1 MKSAYHLIRTSVGSA
16 PECNT
21 MILIH
26 NLVEST
32 QSYILVQLKKKK
44 CSRQQYKFL
53 ESYSTRY
60 LICITRHSKQYYT
73 EEHEVF
79 KYIFDSVKM

>member
-21 MILIH
+21 IILIH

-32 QSYILVQLKKKK
+32 QSYILVQLKKKNVHGNNTNFSSLIRHDNMYNK
-44 CSRQQYKFL
+44 TFKAILNRR
-53 ESYSTRY
+53 TRSFQ
-60 LICITRHSKQYYT
+60 IQ
-73 EEHEVF
+73 F
-79 KYIFDSVKM
+79 